1 MPEISNKFQINGKLV
16 EFLKEKKLLKK
27 DEFSEDSALASIFNK
42 LNKADEN
49 GKTDD
54 ILDENETKEFEEKLM
69 EAAGDDKNL
78 SVAEA
83 KSLLKGLGLEGID
96 PKKLF
101 NFIQTMTVPE
111 KNSAEQNP
119 LQGAPSEESPQTE
132 EKKDLITYAK
142 NGETFKQTAE
152 RLGFKTGTPE
162 YEEFLNANAQAS
174 KRKWFIVGED
184 VIIPKSLLDKVNQE
198 EVLNEEQGKAE
209 IEKYNQIVEEENRQ
223 IQEELDSR
231 KGISFTN
238 KDYTTYEELAGALF
252 RREGIENPSKRQ
264 MEARIEDLKKTN
276 PDLKDGELKGKRVTA
291 NVSEGMHERI
301 SGKEESAK
309 EYQKSVADRKAS
321 EGIAKEFYDIA
332 DNNAGMN
339 SMKKMQELL
348 DTKVTKDNI
357 LDVLDAYDKYKEGDS
372 SIIDTVTSEIGA
384 GGTKAQKKVLTTILD
399 KLCEAAEAEG
409 VSAEDIKHAREEFL
423 SSMEKEM
430 NAAFRRTNPK
440 DMEKAVDF
448 LRGAIVAKQTG
459 GEEITDEEAI
469 AAFNEDFASTDAE
482 AQKTYKDAREAEG
495 WTAKAGDTV
504 LGWFG
509 CTTIEDMDKKLGDNA
524 DAVKRL
530 AAAADNPEE
539 FKAAYKEVF
548 GVEFD
553 KNKISARDTA
563 LGNYQQ
569 AQNLSS
575 TVNITTE
582 ILKGAENK
590 DYGTLR
596 TEIKEKFQLD
606 DETIDNVIT
615 SYAETIGKE
624 AETDAEKR
632 TMLMR
637 FLESTQ
643 ENSRAE
649 YQNLTKGKTL
659 EQMGKDLDLLTK
671 SAFGT
676 KDIVKDVV
684 QFNENQQTTEM
695 VTEAAFEIAGTVA
708 LQFVPGLGQMAA
720 ARLAVSAAKWGT
732 KAVKVAN
739 YAAKAEKAFAA
750 AKNLQNMNKAT
761 QIGTQMLNAGA
772 ATMAVDLSNGKS
784 VREATEKALMNMS
797 FAGVGAS
804 SSILAPKLMQTFGI
818 TNRALANEIAEEIMN
833 AAGTYGVTK
842 ITGGEYG
849 SEDAFIDFASGLI
862 MSRISHV
869 KGGTAADAPVEHGSV
884 KVTHSKTEHP
894 QGTTPKP
901 QEVQEQGGGQNP
913 APSGNAGET
922 PAAGQQ
928 PVQTPKYTK
937 EFEPVKEETPVSSE
951 IIDERLGGNNPELD
965 ELNREYASGNSLL
978 QKQAE
983 VEEAIT
989 GFGIENNTPEYI
1001 ESLRAKIKEVS
1012 NGDTELEK
1020 AYTELLDDAV
1030 KEADI
1035 EAANLKREN
1044 AYIDRTHRQNGNIKS
1059 AEESAGVFEE
1069 HIEAENVKKEN
1080 EYIERTH
1087 QNPSGKSAKESAE
1100 VFEKHFDIKDKVDAV
1115 DRQLHTATPLD
1126 GDELFERLTHSD
1138 NPELK
1143 QLGEQY
1149 KALEQKEAEIKEQIE
1164 RVKQLKK
1171 QQQSGISAEKLD
1183 NARHNPELEM
1193 MNLKYKSLE
1202 LQEQQIKEQVEKL
1215 KEQIRQKDPI
1225 SAEIIDKRLKPTDGD
1240 YADLK
1245 SQLQEEEAVGL
1256 ENEYIERTHGNP
1268 SGKSAEESAEVFEQQ
1283 LPIKERIE
1291 AVDKQLHQKREI
1303 TADNIDA
1310 QFLADNPELKALHDH
1325 YTALEEQEAQIKKQV
1340 MELKEQISA
1349 NRKNKPEISA
1359 DIIDENFPT
1368 HNPELDPLNSELRA
1382 LELKE
1387 DEIKRQVADL
1397 KYKMQK
1403 KIEVTAEDIDAGLN
1417 QRTGDYE
1424 DLASDLKEQEAV
1436 GLENEFIRRTH
1447 EAPSGKSVRESAAVF
1462 EEHFDNLITPA
1473 QAKEITSDENLIK
1486 LATEKDGNINK
1497 CALELAVQYKKLT
1510 ECDNHEVEFILGQ
1523 CNGNYKKVN
1532 DLMDKIQSELDRMD
1546 LEIRNGGFIGIKG
1559 LKAGE
1564 YPDMSNEQFKKK
1576 YGSALN
1582 KGNKLINHCYRIN
1595 DLMHFYLF
1603 GKGKY
1608 IESFNS
1614 GNIIKDCDIA
1624 YGCRS
1629 VTDGYHVRYTKNIRE
1644 KEDEI
1649 AALMAHSLSST
1660 PTPDQ
1665 DRALGYY
1672 KGDMSDLIQ
1681 ERRMIKEG
1689 NDIEEYLSN
1698 NPLKRSI
1705 EVKREDS
1712 YQILSNLKFADGVTL
1727 KDALTNPQYHDR
1739 LSQIKSLEGQS
1750 FINDRFMS
1758 TTVGDG
1764 AFGNCPVNWDLEVC
1778 EGVGATYLDI
1788 LGLASEGELLLNR
1801 GLKVTIIEINDAKPN
1816 GIVNIKATVEPATP

>member
-1 MPEISNKFQINGKLV
+1 
-16 EFLKEKKLLKK
+16 
-27 DEFSEDSALASIFNK
+27 
-42 LNKADEN
+42 
-49 GKTDD
+49 
-54 ILDENETKEFEEKLM
+54 
-69 EAAGDDKNL
+69 
-78 SVAEA
+78 
-83 KSLLKGLGLEGID
+83 
-96 PKKLF
+96 
-101 NFIQTMTVPE
+101 
-111 KNSAEQNP
+111 
-119 LQGAPSEESPQTE
+119 
-132 EKKDLITYAK
+132 
-142 NGETFKQTAE
+142 
-152 RLGFKTGTPE
+152 
-162 YEEFLNANAQAS
+162 
-174 KRKWFIVGED
+174 
-184 VIIPKSLLDKVNQE
+184 
-198 EVLNEEQGKAE
+198 
-209 IEKYNQIVEEENRQ
+209 
-223 IQEELDSR
+223 
-231 KGISFTN
+231 
-238 KDYTTYEELAGALF
+238 
-252 RREGIENPSKRQ
+252 
-264 MEARIEDLKKTN
+264 
-276 PDLKDGELKGKRVTA
+276 
-291 NVSEGMHERI
+291 
-301 SGKEESAK
+301 
-309 EYQKSVADRKAS
+309 
-321 EGIAKEFYDIA
+321 
-332 DNNAGMN
+332 
-339 SMKKMQELL
+339 
-348 DTKVTKDNI
+348 
-357 LDVLDAYDKYKEGDS
+357 
-372 SIIDTVTSEIGA
+372 
-384 GGTKAQKKVLTTILD
+384 
-399 KLCEAAEAEG
+399 
-409 VSAEDIKHAREEFL
+409 
-423 SSMEKEM
+423 
-430 NAAFRRTNPK
+430 
-440 DMEKAVDF
+440 
-448 LRGAIVAKQTG
+448 
-459 GEEITDEEAI
+459 
-469 AAFNEDFASTDAE
+469 
-482 AQKTYKDAREAEG
+482 
-495 WTAKAGDTV
+495 
-504 LGWFG
+504 
-509 CTTIEDMDKKLGDNA
+509 
-524 DAVKRL
+524 
-530 AAAADNPEE
+530 
-539 FKAAYKEVF
+539 
-548 GVEFD
+548 
-553 KNKISARDTA
+553 
-563 LGNYQQ
+563 
-569 AQNLSS
+569 
-575 TVNITTE
+575 
-582 ILKGAENK
+582 
-590 DYGTLR
+590 
-596 TEIKEKFQLD
+596 
-606 DETIDNVIT
+606 
-615 SYAETIGKE
+615 
-624 AETDAEKR
+624 
-632 TMLMR
+632 
-637 FLESTQ
+637 
-643 ENSRAE
+643 
-649 YQNLTKGKTL
+649 
-659 EQMGKDLDLLTK
+659 
-671 SAFGT
+671 
-676 KDIVKDVV
+676 
-684 QFNENQQTTEM
+684 
-695 VTEAAFEIAGTVA
+695 
-708 LQFVPGLGQMAA
+708 
-720 ARLAVSAAKWGT
+720 
-732 KAVKVAN
+732 
-739 YAAKAEKAFAA
+739 
-750 AKNLQNMNKAT
+750 
-761 QIGTQMLNAGA
+761 
-772 ATMAVDLSNGKS
+772 MAVDLSNGKS

-842 ITGGEYG
+842 LSGGEYG

-951 IIDERLGGNNPELD
+951 IIDERLGGNNTELD

-989 GFGIENNTPEYI
+989 GFGIENNTSEYI

-1059 AEESAGVFEE
+1059 AEESAEVFEE

-1268 SGKSAEESAEVFEQQ
+1268 SGKSAEESAKVFEQQ
-1283 LPIKERIE
+1283 LPIKERID

-1303 TADNIDA
+1303 TADNIDE

-1325 YTALEEQEAQIKKQV
+1325 YTALEDQEAQIKKQV
-1340 MELKEQISA
+1340 MELKEQIIA
-1349 NRKNKPEISA
+1349 NNKNKPEISA

-1447 EAPSGKSVRESAAVF
+1447 EAPSGKSARESAAVF

-1546 LEIRNGGFIGIKG
+1546 LEIQNGGFIGIKG